1 MSSERFDISFS
12 PAPREAV
19 RLLYI
24 SKSRFGGDWHSLLH
38 THACSELFYCLSGQG
53 QFNIEGNLY
62 PVSPDDMVIV
72 NPQVEHTETSL
83 NANPLEYVVLGV
95 EGIEFLF
102 SNNNAPYTVLN
113 CQVDRERIRFLLQ
126 MLLREIDLNADGCE
140 TVCTD
145 LLETLLIWLV
155 RSAHFQ
161 MRASD
166 NARGRTK
173 ECVTIKRYLD
183 ENFRE
188 NTSLDQLADMVHI
201 NKYYLAHTF
210 QKEYDISPI
219 TYLMKRRI
227 AESKHLLSNTDH
239 SLSQIAS
246 MLGFS
251 SLSYFSQCF
260 HKAENMSPT
269 AYRKLI
275 RSQTR
280 QDSPTSA
287 GPQK

>member
-24 SKSRFGGDWHSLLH
+24 SKSRFGGDWHSILH
-38 THACSELFYCLSGQG
+38 THACSELFFCLSGQG
-53 QFNIEGNLY
+53 QFNIEGTLY

-83 NANPLEYVVLGV
+83 NSNPLEYIVLGV

-102 SNNNAPYTVLN
+102 GSNNNPFAIMN
-113 CQVDRERIRFLLQ
+113 CQADRERIRFLLQ
-126 MLLREIDLNADGCE
+126 MLLREIDMNADGCE

-145 LLETLLIWLV
+145 LLDTLLIWLV
-155 RSAHFQ
+155 RSAHFK
-161 MRASD
+161 MRTCD
-166 NARGRTK
+166 NARSRTK

-210 QKEYDISPI
+210 QKEYGISPI
-219 TYLMKRRI
+219 TYLMQRRI
-227 AESKHLLSNTDH
+227 AESKYLLSNTDH

-269 AYRKLI
+269 TYRKQI
-275 RSQTR
+275 RNGS
-280 QDSPTSA
+280 SA
-287 GPQK
+287 SH

>member
-38 THACSELFYCLSGQG
+38 THTCSELFYCLSGQG
-53 QFNIEGNLY
+53 QFNIEGTLY
-62 PVSPDDMVIV
+62 PVNPDDMVIV

-83 NANPLEYVVLGV
+83 NSNPLEYIVLGV

-102 SNNNAPYTVLN
+102 CDTNAPYAVLN
-113 CQVDRERIRFLLQ
+113 CQADRERIRFLLQ
-126 MLLREIDLNADGCE
+126 CLLQEIDLNADGCE

-145 LLETLLIWLV
+145 LLNTLLIWLV
-155 RSAHFQ
+155 RSTSLQLRTCEPAHV
-161 MRASD
+161 
-166 NARGRTK
+166 RTK
-173 ECVTIKRYLD
+173 ECVAIKRYLD

-210 QKEYDISPI
+210 QKEYGISPI
-219 TYLMKRRI
+219 TYLMQRRI
-227 AESKHLLSNTDH
+227 AESKYLLGNTDH

-269 AYRKLI
+269 AYRKQV
-275 RSQTR
+275 RSDRGTT
-280 QDSPTSA
+280 PPAAPSA
-287 GPQK
+287 HI